1 MGYKWFSISPPN
13 NHKGS
18 ERLMSWVRNFR
29 NFASSR
35 DVRDS
40 LLQQFAYCERL
51 FDQSNL
57 CLYLFPQVAT
67 NSVMGFRFLLL
78 IISLVTLSRAK
89 GKQKHNQSVLLHVE
103 YYW

>member
-18 ERLMSWVRNFR
+18 ERLMSWVQNFR

-40 LLQQFAYCERL
+40 LLQQLAYCERL
-51 FDQSNL
+51 FDQSNF

>member
-1 MGYKWFSISPPN
+1 MF
-13 NHKGS
+13 
-18 ERLMSWVRNFR
+18 LTNFR
-29 NFASSR
+29 YT
-35 DVRDS
+35 
-40 LLQQFAYCERL
+40 LLQQMAFCERL

-103 YYW
+103 YY